1 MIVGLVRGKKA
12 GIFGGFPFEQTTK
25 EEPDRHR
32 YWRIFMICSS
42 VSIVVSGLVFL
53 IAGARSAENV
63 FEDVNDGVDV
73 SAARVFVNLSIW
85 NDVLF
90 SRLTSDTWL
99 WKWYAPYNHIVSN
112 SNSYL

>member
-1 MIVGLVRGKKA
+1 MIVGLFRGKKS

-32 YWRIFMICSS
+32 NWRIFMIGSS
-42 VSIVVSGLVFL
+42 ISIIVSGLVFL

-63 FEDVNDGVDV
+63 FEDVNDGVNV
-73 SAARVFVNLSIW
+73 STARIFVNLSVW

-90 SRLTSDTWL
+90 
-99 WKWYAPYNHIVSN
+99 
-112 SNSYL
+112 